1 MSRTRP
7 RPATSPRYGGYFTPG
22 SRRGTATR
30 ARLAHTQPLFLTI
43 GATLMDMQE
52 SSESPQESAESPQ
65 ESAESPQES
74 AGGTQESGEGKDESI
89 VERMEQAAQ
98 QAREETGQVTDV
110 SQTDQQQD
118 TPESPSTDV

>member
-1 MSRTRP
+1 M
-7 RPATSPRYGGYFTPG
+7 
-22 SRRGTATR
+22 ATR
-30 ARLAHTQPLFLTI
+30 ARLAMTQPLFLAI
-43 GATLMDMQE
+43 GAMLMDMQE
-52 SSESPQESAESPQ
+52 SSENTQ

-118 TPESPSTDV
+118 TPESPSNDV